1 MATSGFRRNEDAK
14 VTATTKAALDRRKH
28 VVLIGAG
35 HAHVEVLR
43 RFRLRPDPLVR
54 LTLVTTG
61 PDTSYSGMVPG
72 YVAGHYSRAAIHIRV
87 DRLANFE
94 ACTAVFQ
101 RTIELE
107 AESCQVR
114 LADGGSIRGDVVS
127 IDVGARA
134 NQATLAGHHVMI
146 VPTKPM
152 DDFERGWA
160 QAEPLLQA
168 EENISFA
175 ILGGGGAG
183 VELALAIRHR
193 LNHSRDSA
201 PRAARVVLIERGQE
215 ILHGFSANARNRLI
229 RILSAHGVEVR
240 TNVDG
245 SAGDA
250 LVREVSVLIEA
261 AGVRPV
267 NWLSGSGLAKD
278 AAGYIAVNRYLQS
291 ISHPRVLAA
300 GDAAGM
306 LESPRPK
313 SGVMAVRQGPVLAE
327 NLRRLAHEL
336 PLKPFSP
343 QREWLNLISTGDKY
357 AVASRGRWSAEGR
370 WVWHW
375 KDFIDRKFMRRF
387 EF

>member
-14 VTATTKAALDRRKH
+14 LTATTKAALDRRKH

-101 RTIELE
+101 RAIELE
-107 AESCQVR
+107 AESCRVS
-114 LADGGSIRGDVVS
+114 LADGSSIRGDVVS

-183 VELALAIRHR
+183 VEVALAIRHR
-193 LNHSRDSA
+193 LNHLPRQRASRRSRRAYRTWPGDPSWIFGQRSESSDPNTVG
-201 PRAARVVLIERGQE
+201 PRRRGQNQCRWQRRRCPRS
-215 ILHGFSANARNRLI
+215 GSFSA
-229 RILSAHGVEVR
+229 
-240 TNVDG
+240 D
-245 SAGDA
+245 
-250 LVREVSVLIEA
+250 
-261 AGVRPV
+261 
-267 NWLSGSGLAKD
+267 
-278 AAGYIAVNRYLQS
+278 
-291 ISHPRVLAA
+291 
-300 GDAAGM
+300 
-306 LESPRPK
+306 
-313 SGVMAVRQGPVLAE
+313 
-327 NLRRLAHEL
+327 
-336 PLKPFSP
+336 
-343 QREWLNLISTGDKY
+343 
-357 AVASRGRWSAEGR
+357 
-370 WVWHW
+370 
-375 KDFIDRKFMRRF
+375 
-387 EF
+387 